1 MHEDEL
7 AMPEPSDQPPRSRGR
22 RITKV
27 LAGCAAVA
35 TLGIVGAT
43 VASASADPAGTSGTT
58 RNQISQTSVDLVGT
72 DQGTAAGEDCPFKS
86 RSEPSAIGTRD

>member
-1 MHEDEL
+1 MYEDEL
-7 AMPEPSDQPPRSRGR
+7 AMPEPSDQPPRSRGL

-43 VASASADPAGTSGTT
+43 VASADAAGTSGST
-58 RNQISQTSVDLVGT
+58 RNQISQTSVDVGT

-86 RSEPSAIGTRD
+86 RSEPSSVGARG